1 MKNRCEY
8 VNYLKKKKREMGPR
22 ESIGND
28 LVRDWPFWVN
38 QNISLDLNEI
48 GDEFHENV

>member
-8 VNYLKKKKREMGPR
+8 VNYLKKKIQGPR

-28 LVRDWPFWVN
+28 LVRDWPFLVN